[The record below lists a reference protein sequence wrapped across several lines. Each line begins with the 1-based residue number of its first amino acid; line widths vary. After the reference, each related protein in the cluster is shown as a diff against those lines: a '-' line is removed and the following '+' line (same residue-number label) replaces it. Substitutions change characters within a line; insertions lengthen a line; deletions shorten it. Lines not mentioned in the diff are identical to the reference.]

1 MKMKL
6 VLLCLFLSVFETN
19 AQKRFSLFLNSGYS
33 FSNALQLNDEQVEN
47 SRGYVSTFGGKIKL
61 FSIKGQEVETGL
73 AGKLIFA
80 TGKVNGNKFNAST
93 LRLVVPIQILF
104 PMTEKWVLTTGGN
117 LQNNIDLTTTDL
129 KLGDKYLLRIDYLA
143 GAKYHL
149 NDEWA
154 LTGNVTINLRKIPD
168 VYFLNDPKFAVLF
181 GVEKQFVRP
190 RKIKS

>member
-6 VLLCLFLSVFETN
+6 LLLCLFLSVFETT

-47 SRGYVSTFGGKIKL
+47 SRGYISTFGGKMKL
-61 FSIKGQEVETGL
+61 FSIKGHEVETGL
-73 AGKLIFA
+73 AGKLIFS

-93 LRLVVPIQILF
+93 LRLVIPIQILF
-104 PMTEKWVLTTGGN
+104 PLTEKWVLTTGGN

-129 KLGDKYLLRIDYLA
+129 KLGDKYLLRVDYLA

-168 VYFLNDPKFAVLF
+168 VYFLNDPKFAILL
-181 GVEKQFVRP
+181 GVEKQFIRP